1 MIICFPDYFPRTP
14 LHIPPR
20 RPCHRSHQD
29 TRHSLATHTM
39 ANTTAQSRLS
49 QVSSHLASDPRPNPI
64 PSTSKSSILEKSPN
78 DVVVT
83 CALRSPFTRGGKGPL
98 KDTMGADLLAY
109 TLQNLLKRSKI
120 DPKLVEDIS
129 VGNVLAPGGGA
140 TEFRAAALVAGF
152 TESTAVKALNRQCSS
167 GLQACV
173 DIANAIKADM
183 IEIGIGAGVESM
195 SSQYGPGAVTE
206 FSDLLEDHM
215 QAANCK
221 VPMGVLS
228 EDMAKEY
235 KITRADQDAFAAASY
250 QKAVKAQQEGLFDEE
265 IAPVTVKYTD
275 PKTEKEETITV
286 SKDDG
291 MRPGITAE
299 SLGKIRPAFAK
310 DGTIHAGNA
319 SQVSD
324 GAAAVL
330 LMKRSTAERLGQPI
344 LGKYVASSIVGVPP
358 LLMGIGPW
366 KAIPVALGK
375 AGVTKDDVD
384 IFEINEAF
392 ASQCLWCS
400 KELGLPME
408 KVNPKGGA
416 IAFGHPLGC
425 TGARQVSTL
434 FTELKRTGKKI
445 GLTSMCV
452 GTGMGMAAVWVAE

>member
-1 MIICFPDYFPRTP
+1 MAQGKQSQPALYHHSNNSQTP
-14 LHIPPR
+14 AP
-20 RPCHRSHQD
+20 
-29 TRHSLATHTM
+29 
-39 ANTTAQSRLS
+39 NKAQQRLT
-49 QVSSHLASDPRPNPI
+49 QVEGHLSSSHS
-64 PSTSKSSILEKSPN
+64 SKSHIFQKSPD

-83 CALRSPFTRGGKGPL
+83 CALRTPFTRGGKGL
-98 KDTMGADLLAY
+98 FKDTPGADLLAG
-109 TLQNLLKRSKI
+109 TLKNLISRSKI
-120 DPKLVEDIS
+120 DPDLVEDIA

-140 TEFRAAALVAGF
+140 TEFRAAAIVAGF
-152 TESTAVKALNRQCSS
+152 PDSTAVKSLNRQCSS

-173 DIANAIKADM
+173 DIANQIRTGM
-183 IEIGIGAGVESM
+183 INIGVGAGVESM

-206 FSDLLEDHM
+206 FSELLESHM

-228 EDMAKEY
+228 EQMAKDK
-235 KITRADQDAFAAASY
+235 KIARSEQDAFAASSY
-250 QKAVKAQQEGLFDEE
+250 QKALKAQEAGLFDEE
-265 IAPVTVKYTD
+265 IAPLTVKYTD
-275 PKTEKEETITV
+275 PKTEQERTV
-286 SKDDG
+286 TVTKDDG
-291 MRPGITAE
+291 VRPGITAE

-310 DGTIHAGNA
+310 DGSIHAGNA

-330 LMKRSTAERLGQPI
+330 MMRRSTAEKLGQPI
-344 LGKYVASSIVGVPP
+344 LGKFVAASVVGVPP

-366 KAIPVALGK
+366 KAIPVALAK
-375 AGVTKDDVD
+375 ADITESDVD
-384 IFEINEAF
+384 IYEINEAF
-392 ASQCLWCS
+392 ASQAVWCV

-445 GLTSMCV
+445 GVTSMCV